1 MPVHQATTDG
11 NAERRALGQRLRFS
25 NFGYDVGG
33 SSGKSLENII
43 PHVNCE
49 VDFWVRFA
57 DRTALGVCGAALFAA
72 SDTTSRFG
80 AFFFAAVEQTTFP

>member
-1 MPVHQATTDG
+1 MPVHQATTNG
-11 NAERRALGQRLRFS
+11 NAERRALGQRLLFS

-33 SSGKSLENII
+33 SYGKSVENII

-57 DRTALGVCGAALFAA
+57 DRTWESVAAERSGDLCRAWLCALLL
-72 SDTTSRFG
+72 
-80 AFFFAAVEQTTFP
+80 